1 MRWNEAN
8 CGSVEL
14 SRFVRTENWM
24 KQMRRIDF
32 YYPTVFLTIFNE
44 YMWIKSFSWA
54 TGAKKQR
61 VVFLGGFPSPS
72 CTKLCKLPTTWTYI
86 QTYLDF
92 GCKYLVFHRLS
103 KPTRN
108 FVVFVLFWF
117 CSKGR
122 FAFCFF
128 CFAGEHF
135 CTARV
140 VQGRAVA
147 KKTFRPP
154 EIWEIILLNGA
165 NFAVNYDRV
174 CSPQAN
180 SNSKMRKDSCGFG

>member
-14 SRFVRTENWM
+14 SRFVRTKNWM
-24 KQMRRIDF
+24 KQMKRIDF
-32 YYPTVFLTIFNE
+32 YYPTVFLTIFDE

-54 TGAKKQR
+54 TGAKKQW

-92 GCKYLVFHRLS
+92 GCKYLFFHRLS

-122 FAFCFF
+122 FDFVFF
-128 CFAGEHF
+128 VLLGNIFVRQGSC
-135 CTARV
+135 RV
-140 VQGRAVA
+140 VQLP
-147 KKTFRPP
+147 KKLFDHLKS
-154 EIWEIILLNGA
+154 EKL
-165 NFAVNYDRV
+165 
-174 CSPQAN
+174 
-180 SNSKMRKDSCGFG
+180 SC